1 MAKIA
6 DAVSREIFEAV
17 GRLCAYY
24 AYLEGAVA
32 QAIWLELKLEH
43 GFGHPVTDRLQLRES
58 FRLLTDI
65 HKRAGRSKVLAH
77 LKTLAPRFDDLIE
90 QRNLLVHGT
99 ITFHAGREDME
110 AGIRWMMRR
119 GTYRSDP
126 QAVTLEQVNA
136 LITECDLLTSDLS
149 TIGRLY

>member
-58 FRLLTDI
+58 FKLLTDI
-65 HKRAGRSKVLAH
+65 HKRARRSKVLAH
-77 LKTLAPRFDDLIE
+77 LKTLSPRFDNLIE

-119 GTYRSDP
+119 GTYKSAP